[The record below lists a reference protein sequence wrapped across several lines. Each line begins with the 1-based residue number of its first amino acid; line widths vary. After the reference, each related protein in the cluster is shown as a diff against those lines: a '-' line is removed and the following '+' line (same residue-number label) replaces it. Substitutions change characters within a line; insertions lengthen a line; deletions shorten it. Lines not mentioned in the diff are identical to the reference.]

1 MKVVFADRVDSHC
14 SATLE
19 RAGIEVDD
27 VAGQGDEA
35 LLQALAEADGLV
47 VRSATQVDA
56 KLMDAAPELKVVGR
70 AGSGVDNID
79 VTTAT
84 ARGILVMNAPGENSL
99 AAAEHAF
106 ALILGL
112 SRNLG
117 PASVRMRDGE
127 WSKEGLMGVELCDK
141 TLGVVGMGRIG
152 REVAARGKAFRMRV
166 LAHDPFLP
174 DEVAEGMGIEK
185 VDLDLLFSESDFLTL
200 HAPLTDK
207 TKHLIGADSLSKC
220 KKELRIINCAR
231 GGLVDE
237 GALLA
242 ALEADKIAGAA
253 LDVFEEEPLPEDSPL
268 RNNPKIL
275 LTPHLGASTSEAQEK
290 VALRIAEQIA
300 AYLNE
305 GTIQNAVNLFSVDPE
320 QAAMLDPWLKLA
332 EGMGRMH
339 AVLAKGSLEEVS
351 VELSG
356 TVLDLPGPA
365 LVSGALQGLLSGFL
379 SREINLV
386 NAVSAAEEHG
396 LKLAEVRGPDPE
408 GYLGLIKIRVSG
420 DGGERLISGTVYAER
435 YPKVVQVDEF
445 FIETPLK
452 ANMLF
457 YKNDDTPGRLAA
469 ITSSIAAHGVNIAD
483 LALGRDK
490 DSGTAFSA
498 LHLDAPLSEDAL
510 EALRSVDGVTWAQ
523 PASFP
528 SDT

>member
-1 MKVVFADRVDSHC
+1 MKVVLADKVAPHC
-14 SATLE
+14 AEVLAG
-19 RAGIEVDD
+19 AGIEVVD
-27 VAGQGDEA
+27 VAGKGGD
-35 LLQALAEADGLV
+35 ALASALADAEGLV

-56 KLMDAAPELKVVGR
+56 ALMDAAPELKVVGR

-79 VTTAT
+79 IPTAT

-106 ALILGL
+106 ALLL
-112 SRNLG
+112 ALARNLG
-117 PASVRMRDGE
+117 PASLRMRDGE
-127 WSKEGLMGVELCDK
+127 WNKEGLMGVELCDK

-174 DEVAEGMGIEK
+174 DEVAERMGVEK
-185 VDLDLLFSESDFLTL
+185 VELDALFVESDFLTL

-207 TKHLIGADSLSKC
+207 TRHMVGADAFSKC
-220 KKELRIINCAR
+220 REGLRVVNCAR

-237 GALLA
+237 AALL
-242 ALEADKIAGAA
+242 EAIDSGKVAGAA
-253 LDVFEEEPLPEDSPL
+253 LDVFEEEPLPADSPL
-268 RNNPKIL
+268 RDNPKLL

-290 VALRIAEQIA
+290 VAKRIAEQIA

-305 GTIQNAVNLFSVDPE
+305 GSIQNAVNLFSVDPE
-320 QAAMLDPWLKLA
+320 QAAMLDPWLQLA
-332 EGMGRMH
+332 DGIGRMH
-339 AVLAKGSLEEVS
+339 GVLAKGSLEAVT
-351 VELSG
+351 VEMSG
-356 TVLDLPGPA
+356 TVLDLPGAA
-365 LVSGALQGLLSGFL
+365 LVSGVLQGLLSGVL
-379 SREINLV
+379 SREVNLV
-386 NAVSAAEEHG
+386 NAVTAADEYG

-408 GYLGLIKIRVSG
+408 GYLGLLKVRVGG
-420 DGGERLISGTVYAER
+420 DGGERLISGTVYADR

-452 ANMLF
+452 ENMLF

-469 ITSSIAAHGVNIAD
+469 ITASIAAHEVNIAD

-490 DSGTAFSA
+490 ASNMAFGA
-498 LHLDAPLSEDAL
+498 LHLDAPLPDA
-510 EALRSVDGVTWAQ
+510 ALKSLRGVEGVTWAQ

-528 SDT
+528 SRS